1 MTNQV
6 STAAS
11 RREAKFE
18 ANRPITT
25 KAALWDARWAK
36 INKTAKALIALSFN
50 LKDHDKNKLKA
61 PEKLLSIAK
70 SNAVKAGF
78 IALEVCSRCCGTGK
92 FSWNSRTGSKCFGC
106 HGHGKQIPSATA
118 VLKAVK
124 QAAKRGEKV
133 SR

>member
-11 RREAKFE
+11 RRKVKFE

-25 KAALWDARWAK
+25 KAALWDALWIK
-36 INKTAKALIALSFN
+36 VNKTAKALIELSFD
-50 LKDHDKNKLKA
+50 LQAADKNKLKR
-61 PEKLLSIAK
+61 PDKLLSIAK
-70 SNAVKAGF
+70 SNAVKSGF

-92 FSWNSRTGSKCFGC
+92 FSWNSRTGSKCFNC
-106 HGHGKQIPSATA
+106 HGHGKKIPSATA
-118 VLKAVK
+118 VLKAVQ